1 MQNMKIASLVKQRS
15 ELCARLHV
23 MKNSHPHCEH
33 DRLDENCAQQR
44 QNLHEAQAQNQ
55 RRNAEI
61 SILDASHQ
69 QALIQV
75 AGLKDIMQCQCQKME
90 ISEQEVASLMKQ
102 QIELSA
108 RLQVR
113 KQADYKGGTHP

>member
-1 MQNMKIASLVKQRS
+1 
-15 ELCARLHV
+15 
-23 MKNSHPHCEH
+23 MKNSHPHCERH
-33 DRLDENCAQQR
+33 RLDENCAQQK

-75 AGLKDIMQCQCQKME
+75 ADLKDIMQRQRQKME

-113 KQADYKGGTHP
+113 KQADYKGWDS